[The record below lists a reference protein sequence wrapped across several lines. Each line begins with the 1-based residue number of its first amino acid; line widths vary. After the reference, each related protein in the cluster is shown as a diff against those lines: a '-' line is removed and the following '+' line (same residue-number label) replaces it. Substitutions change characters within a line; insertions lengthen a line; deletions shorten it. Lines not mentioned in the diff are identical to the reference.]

1 MVICNSRFTAD
12 ELTRVV
18 GVPASRIEV
27 IHMGVDEGWFAVGE
41 PARPHKKPYFVFVGN
56 VKEHK
61 NVAGLVDA
69 FRRIADKVPHDLVIL
84 GKKEGFITGDRKVE
98 GGTAALGGRVKFT
111 GFVDDALLKR
121 YVACAD
127 ALVLPSFYEGFGFPP
142 LEAMACGCPSIVSD
156 RASLPEICGDAALYC
171 NPDDAGDIAARM
183 IEVATNEALRDELRE
198 KGLARARRFTWDR
211 CARETVALI
220 ERLQA

>member
-1 MVICNSRFTAD
+1 
-12 ELTRVV
+12 
-18 GVPASRIEV
+18 
-27 IHMGVDEGWFAVGE
+27 
-41 PARPHKKPYFVFVGN
+41 
-56 VKEHK
+56 
-61 NVAGLVDA
+61 
-69 FRRIADKVPHDLVIL
+69 
-84 GKKEGFITGDRKVE
+84 
-98 GGTAALGGRVKFT
+98 
-111 GFVDDALLKR
+111 VDDALLKR